1 MCPAFVVCESSFWGP
16 LRSPLFRKCSPESF
30 CVEPKSP
37 STLKVV
43 RPWSVF
49 LDSTLRKRYSI
60 CYMHV
65 LRFESCHYLFFN
77 PWNISI
83 QPICVLYLPQ
93 NVSWVMG
100 VVYNYWNLTYIYF
113 YTTIIIIIHYI
124 LEKAHKVGTF
134 LDSLDYL
141 VSTLCI
147 INTKMRKWKGFSL
160 LSSFY
165 AVLSFSS
172 PVTHIMSLDSQKRL
186 VS

>member
-16 LRSPLFRKCSPESF
+16 LRSLLFRKCSPESF
-30 CVEPKSP
+30 CVEPKFS

-49 LDSTLRKRYSI
+49 LDSTTCKRYSI

-77 PWNISI
+77 SRNILWKVQNTDWLDWNI
-83 QPICVLYLPQ
+83 
-93 NVSWVMG
+93 
-100 VVYNYWNLTYIYF
+100 TYIYF